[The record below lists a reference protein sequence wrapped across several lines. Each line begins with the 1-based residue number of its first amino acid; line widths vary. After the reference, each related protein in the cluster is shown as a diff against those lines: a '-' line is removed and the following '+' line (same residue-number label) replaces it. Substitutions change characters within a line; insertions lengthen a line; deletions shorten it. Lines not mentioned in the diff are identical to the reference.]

1 MRKGKLWRNEKGKIV
16 TKLKKNRKKVSKER
30 NKKMT
35 SKLIE
40 RIDQL
45 EAQLVQRDI
54 DTINQAEAKLRA
66 S

>member
-1 MRKGKLWRNEKGKIV
+1 
-16 TKLKKNRKKVSKER
+16 
-30 NKKMT
+30 MT